1 MPAHMPSERRKT
13 PRLGLAI
20 PLRIQGFLADRSTW
34 EEFSTT
40 TDVSSGGACFALA
53 HEVELGQVLLLS
65 LALPKRLRQYDLND
79 VTYRIYSLVRGVRRR
94 SDRPR
99 VGVMFFGKFP
109 PRGFEERP
117 AARYL
122 LPSDSLPYAPAPQGL
137 QEGYTP
143 MEGVATPSL
152 AAAEAEPSSNIE
164 SLLGEAVRAADAAGA
179 RRRAA
184 RCGGH
189 ARACRRRRCPA
200 PPPRRSCPPARSRS
214 TGAGRRASSCS

>member
-1 MPAHMPSERRKT
+1 MPSERRKT

-40 TDVSSGGACFALA
+40 TDVSSGGACFSLV
-53 HEVELGQVLLLS
+53 HEVDLGQVLLLS

-137 QEGYTP
+137 QEGYTQ

-152 AAAEAEPSSNIE
+152 AAAESEPSSNIE
-164 SLLGEAVRAADAAGA
+164 SLLGEAVGAADAAGSPSA
-179 RRRAA
+179 GAPLRRA
-184 RCGGH
+184 
-189 ARACRRRRCPA
+189 RAGVPPA
-200 PPPRRSCPPARSRS
+200 PVPGAPTRRSCPPARSRS